1 MLFSISF
8 GFWVYA
14 ISIYSNSYIHKYFSD
29 YLYFSTLIC
38 HLFISSLKS
47 VRRTKKENAT
57 KGPEKHANH
66 WFCYGLLVDVEDSLR
81 GADLWGVPQS
91 RNPQQW
97 TQGTGRNPK
106 RVCQVVVHVERNKEP
121 MELCHRTDSL
131 KVHRCS
137 GTHSC
142 RKTRMK
148 TKPPHVEQQQW
159 VPESLKRVS
168 SAAEPGADIGVKVNI
183 MFTTDD

>member
-1 MLFSISF
+1 MLGANGTSCQADQERKCKVQKAPKNTPI
-8 GFWVYA
+8 
-14 ISIYSNSYIHKYFSD
+14 IHLSGN
-29 YLYFSTLIC
+29 LVCL
-38 HLFISSLKS
+38 
-47 VRRTKKENAT
+47 A
-57 KGPEKHANH
+57 
-66 WFCYGLLVDVEDSLR
+66 YGLLVDVEDSLR

-168 SAAEPGADIGVKVNI
+168 SAAEPGADIGVKVNA

>member
-1 MLFSISF
+1 MLGANGTSCQANQERKCKVQKAPKNAPI
-8 GFWVYA
+8 
-14 ISIYSNSYIHKYFSD
+14 IHLSGKLVCLAY
-29 YLYFSTLIC
+29 
-38 HLFISSLKS
+38 
-47 VRRTKKENAT
+47 
-57 KGPEKHANH
+57 
-66 WFCYGLLVDVEDSLR
+66 WLLVDVEDSLR

-106 RVCQVVVHVERNKEP
+106 RVCQVIVHVERNKEP

-148 TKPPHVEQQQW
+148 TKPPPCRATAMGTRK
-159 VPESLKRVS
+159 PEKS
-168 SAAEPGADIGVKVNI
+168 E
-183 MFTTDD
+183 